1 MPDKKNI
8 KKNHQKEC
16 ETRNKNKHFC
26 RKNFRKSTEH
36 HNYIFATEF
45 TQYSKKKFPRRQNE
59 NLMPNEWLGK
69 TNESFFIVL
78 IFWNRF
84 FVQSLLLSIEI
95 GFVYAFALLVMY
107 RSKCFDCILIF
118 AILLVFPSYWMF
130 PFEPQTIIFVT
141 FLIFFSLLQFDIN
154 QSANKRTIMLNSSN
168 SNRTENLICK
178 WISCF
183 FFFSFHPHWLWPKHS
198 CFYNNCLHLA
208 NVVVE
213 NRFNLIW
220 KFFSKMYFDVEW
232 PNLRFSEYWT
242 IIPIVL
248 NRNEHKDVGN
258 ERAKSIKITDGK
270 TDSAG
275 LFKLLFFF
283 FWNMQKSPSKWILE
297 PFSLITMRVINNE
310 RFIQIP

>member
-1 MPDKKNI
+1 
-8 KKNHQKEC
+8 
-16 ETRNKNKHFC
+16 
-26 RKNFRKSTEH
+26 
-36 HNYIFATEF
+36 
-45 TQYSKKKFPRRQNE
+45 
-59 NLMPNEWLGK
+59 MPNEWLGK
-69 TNESFFIVL
+69 TNESFFIVW

-283 FWNMQKSPSKWILE
+283 LKYAKIPIKMDIGTIFTNNYESHQQRTLHSNPIDIYSIPIFIIIKLSHDTFSIWIFHSTCFPIFFL
-297 PFSLITMRVINNE
+297 FFVL
-310 RFIQIP
+310 FILCGYCV